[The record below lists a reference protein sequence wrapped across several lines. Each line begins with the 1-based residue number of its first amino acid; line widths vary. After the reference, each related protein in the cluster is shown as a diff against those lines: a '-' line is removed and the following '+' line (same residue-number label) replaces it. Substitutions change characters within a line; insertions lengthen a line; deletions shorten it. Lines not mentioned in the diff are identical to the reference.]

1 VTARRFAFA
10 AAIALA
16 VVWSVGPVVWQFL
29 TALKP
34 DAQITHTP
42 LVYLPHP
49 PTVEHF
55 QAIWERKPFGIYL
68 LNSTFIAVFATVLC
82 LVFAAPAAMALSRLR
97 ARDRDGVLLAFL
109 ILSLFPPIL
118 LLFPLYE
125 AVRGLG
131 WINQPVALVIPYAAL
146 HLPLA
151 IWVLE
156 SGFRAIP
163 VSIDDAARLDGL
175 SAPHR
180 LVRVHAPLS
189 APAIVTAAILV
200 FIFAWNEFMLAVTF
214 LTRDRAKTVTAGIAS
229 VSGASLYDI
238 PWGPLCAAITLAS
251 VPLFFLVLVFQRRIV
266 SGLTRGAVK
275 G

>member
-1 VTARRFAFA
+1 VSATIRCLA
-10 AAIALA
+10 A
-16 VVWSVGPVVWQFL
+16 
-29 TALKP
+29 
-34 DAQITHTP
+34 
-42 LVYLPHP
+42 
-49 PTVEHF
+49 
-55 QAIWERKPFGIYL
+55 
-68 LNSTFIAVFATVLC
+68 
-82 LVFAAPAAMALSRLR
+82 AAPAAMSPARLR
-97 ARDRDGVLLAFL
+97 SRDRDAVLLTFL
-109 ILSLFPPIL
+109 VLSLCPPIL

-151 IWVLE
+151 VWVLE
-156 SGFRAIP
+156 SGFSAIP

-200 FIFAWNEFMLAVTF
+200 FIFAWNDSMLAVPS
-214 LTRDRAKTVTAGIAS
+214 LPRDRPKTVTAGIAS

-251 VPLFFLVLVFQRRIV
+251 LPLFFLVLVFQRRIV